1 MKKQLKLILGA
12 SVVVLAIA
20 ITGAWAFRP
29 TAEAAAAIVTGR
41 TTVAEASRAALRVE
55 WQSGGLQHGIGHS
68 GGLQHGIGHSGDDT
82 FLADALGITAAELQ
96 TAKEEARTAAIEQA
110 VEDGLLTREQAD
122 ELLLNG
128 GRGFH
133 GLGGHGRFGFSVG
146 IDYDSFLADALG
158 ITTEELQS
166 ARQEAREAAIADA
179 LAEGQI
185 TEEQAELLR
194 AQAAVK
200 EAIDAGSLA
209 AGVLGMTVEELQQ
222 ALVDGET
229 PAAIIEEAGLTVAEF
244 RTALNEAYQAEI
256 QELVDGGV
264 ITQEQADQILSSG
277 LGGGCGFGGFGR
289 FGGSG
294 FFRGPGFFRAPVTPE
309 TSSSDA

>member
-12 SVVVLAIA
+12 SVMALAIA
-20 ITGAWAFRP
+20 IAGVWAFRP

-41 TTVAEASRAALRVE
+41 TTVAEASRANLRVE
-55 WQSGGLQHGIGHS
+55 WQL

-82 FLADALGITAAELQ
+82 FLADALGITVAELQ
-96 TAKEEARTAAIEQA
+96 SAREEARTAAIEQA

-133 GLGGHGRFGFSVG
+133 GLRGHGRFGFSVG
-146 IDYDSFLADALG
+146 IDYDSFLAEALG
-158 ITTEELQS
+158 ITIEELQS
-166 ARQEAREAAIADA
+166 ARQEAREAAIAAA
-179 LAEGQI
+179 LADGRI
-185 TEEQAELLR
+185 TEEQADLLR
-194 AQAAVK
+194 ARAAVK

>member
-1 MKKQLKLILGA
+1 MKKQLKRILVA
-12 SVVVLAIA
+12 SAVVLAIA
-20 ITGAWAFRP
+20 IAGVWVFRP

-41 TTVAEASRAALRVE
+41 TTVAEDSRATLRVE
-55 WQSGGLQHGIGHS
+55 WQLGGLGHGIGF
-68 GGLQHGIGHSGDDT
+68 SGDDT
-82 FLADALGITAAELQ
+82 FLADALGITVAELQ
-96 TAKEEARTAAIEQA
+96 TAREEARTAAIEQA

-128 GRGFH
+128 GFGRR
-133 GLGGHGRFGFSVG
+133 GLGGHGWFGFRVG
-146 IDYDSFLADALG
+146 IDYDTFLANALG
-158 ITTEELQS
+158 ITVDELQA

-179 LAEGQI
+179 LAEGRI

-194 AQAAVK
+194 AHAAVK
-200 EAIDAGSLA
+200 EAIDTQSLV

-229 PAAIIEEAGLTVAEF
+229 PAAIIEGAGLTVAEF

-264 ITQEQADQILSSG
+264 ITQDQADQILSSG
-277 LGGGCGFGGFGR
+277 FGGGCGFGGFGR

-309 TSSSDA
+309 TTSSDA